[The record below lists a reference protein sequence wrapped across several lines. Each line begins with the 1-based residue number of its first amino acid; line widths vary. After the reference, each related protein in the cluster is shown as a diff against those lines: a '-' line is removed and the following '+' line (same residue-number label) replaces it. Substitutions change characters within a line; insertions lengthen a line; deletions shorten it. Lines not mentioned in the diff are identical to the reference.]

1 MIHIVKRVS
10 VMRKKQLPVKTL
22 ERLILY
28 KRLLSDAQKD
38 GQQTVYSHQ
47 LAQLAGNSAVQVRRD
62 LMQIGFTGSPR
73 NGYVIK
79 DLVQAIEK
87 TLNNPYK
94 QKMILVGVGNLGK
107 AILTY
112 FTCQQPLFNLVAA
125 FDNDPNKVNRVIGGC
140 RCFPLEK
147 LDELVKQEQIKLAI
161 LTVPAFEA
169 QNLANKLIYLGI
181 KGILNFAPVTLKV
194 PDSVICEQM
203 DIMLQ
208 LEKLA
213 FLTQQKDEVNYAKV

>member
-1 MIHIVKRVS
+1 MKNIK
-10 VMRKKQLPVKTL
+10 LPVKTL

-28 KRLLSDAQKD
+28 KRLLSKAQEA
-38 GQQTVYSHQ
+38 GQQTVFSHQ
-47 LAQLAGNSAVQVRRD
+47 LARMAGNSAVQVRRD
-62 LMQIGFTGSPR
+62 LMEIGFSGSPR

-79 DLVQAIEK
+79 DLQQTIS
-87 TLNNPYK
+87 TILNKSYQ

-112 FTCQQPLFNLVAA
+112 FTYQQSSFDLVAA

-140 RCFPLEK
+140 RCYSMEA
-147 LDELVKQEQIKLAI
+147 LDEIVKKEQVKLAI
-161 LTVPAFEA
+161 LTVPAANA
-169 QNLANKLIYLGI
+169 QNIANRLIYLGI
-181 KGILNFAPVTLKV
+181 KGFLNFTPVSLKV
-194 PDSVICEQM
+194 PESVVCEQL

-213 FLTQQKDEVNYAKV
+213 FLTQQKDEVNYA

>member
-1 MIHIVKRVS
+1 M
-10 VMRKKQLPVKTL
+10 KKNQLPVKTL

-28 KRLLSDAQKD
+28 KRLLSEVQNR

-47 LAQLAGNSAVQVRRD
+47 IAQLVGNSAVQVRRD
-62 LMQIGFTGSPR
+62 LMQIGFSGSSR

-79 DLVQAIEK
+79 DLLQAIEK
-87 TLNNPYK
+87 TLNNPYQ
-94 QKMILVGVGNLGK
+94 QKMILLGVGNLGK

>member
-1 MIHIVKRVS
+1 M
-10 VMRKKQLPVKTL
+10 KKNQLPVKTL

-28 KRLLSDAQKD
+28 KRLLSEVQNR

-47 LAQLAGNSAVQVRRD
+47 IAQLVGNSAVQVRRD
-62 LMQIGFTGSPR
+62 LMQIGFSGSSR

-79 DLVQAIEK
+79 DLLQAIEK
-87 TLNNPYK
+87 TLNNAYQ
-94 QKMILVGVGNLGK
+94 QKMILLGVGNLGK